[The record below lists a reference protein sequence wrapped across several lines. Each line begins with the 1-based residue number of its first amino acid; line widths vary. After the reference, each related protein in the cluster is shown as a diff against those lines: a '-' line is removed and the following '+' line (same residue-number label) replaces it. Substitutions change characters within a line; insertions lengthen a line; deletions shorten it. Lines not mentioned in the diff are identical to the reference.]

1 MGKRRGW
8 RCGKSVHRREIA
20 RNLAEQYDE
29 SLIATQ
35 YSVAEKFHANF
46 YHDFMEDE
54 EIEADR
60 PKVRQLVQRL
70 IEIVEEYTPSA
81 ES

>member
-1 MGKRRGW
+1 MELTEEYG
-8 RCGKSVHRREIA
+8 EP
-20 RNLAEQYDE
+20 
-29 SLIATQ
+29 LIANQ

-60 PKVRQLVQRL
+60 PKVLQLVHRL
-70 IEIVEEYTPSA
+70 IEIAEDNPSDA
-81 ES
+81 GSE